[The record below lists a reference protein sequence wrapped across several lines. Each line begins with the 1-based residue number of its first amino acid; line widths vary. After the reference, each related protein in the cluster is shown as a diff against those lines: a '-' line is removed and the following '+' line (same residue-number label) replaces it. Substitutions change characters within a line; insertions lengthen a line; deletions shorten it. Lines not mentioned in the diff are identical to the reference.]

1 MERWDFLCGKPIY
14 PPWGSSEYYA
24 DECTVNPAQESAHTI
39 VSDKTGSR
47 GGDQGLKIV
56 EIIAVFW
63 NQMVSWKESGKVAI
77 AIS

>member
-1 MERWDFLCGKPIY
+1 MH
-14 PPWGSSEYYA
+14 SEPFPEVCA
-24 DECTVNPAQESAHTI
+24 L

-63 NQMVSWKESGKVAI
+63 NQRVNWKESGKVAI